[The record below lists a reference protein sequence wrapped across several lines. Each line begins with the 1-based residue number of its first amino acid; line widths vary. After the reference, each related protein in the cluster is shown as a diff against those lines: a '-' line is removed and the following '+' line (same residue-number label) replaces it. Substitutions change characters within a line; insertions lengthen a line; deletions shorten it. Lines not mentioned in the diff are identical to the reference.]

1 MLTRHESVSWGAPV
15 VNRDTPHAVREASV
29 AYAFPRTRTSR
40 VHTLDELAC
49 ALRAA
54 ADRVVLPLARA
65 AAAFTAAEGWRAFGD
80 VRLEDHARESF
91 GRTARWVR
99 DQVRLHDAV
108 TRFPRLGESLVG
120 ADGGAPLGSEKSKL
134 VARAALRDESAL
146 EAWIARAREVTVG
159 ALRREVRHALQ
170 GDDPVAADELEPRA
184 RVVIEVPH
192 EIAVAFEET
201 CELARASAGRELGM
215 AGVVEALLAEAE
227 PQVIESAC
235 LATNADPRTGAA
247 PALPPPGAG
256 AWIERVDAAPRSVT
270 RARIEAA
277 AALAPIAPADDSDVA
292 LRARTTLAEFREL
305 AAAAGR
311 GDAHALHDQ
320 LRRLVALEDTIMR
333 RLGEVVGELDDHGA
347 WATLPFTN
355 VADYAERRL
364 GLGATTVEDRVRAAR
379 ALVRRPLLRAAYDAG
394 RVSLEAAMIALRAM
408 GPRAAAADADI
419 EKAWVERTLEAT
431 VKRMRDEL
439 RIVRRRPR
447 ADAAVGCC
455 PASDEEW
462 SAARRRD
469 PGETRRAVLA
479 AGLAAVLA
487 DAERPPEADVFLRLT
502 LPESTAGRFL
512 AALESARRGLTA
524 LAESVPWDEPW
535 PHPATLPSLLAA
547 RTISTRARRVP
558 AWVGLL
564 ALLEDATLTWDDPR
578 ATPRRPGD
586 DVYRRAGYR
595 CEAPGCTSRANLHDH
610 HVVFRA
616 HGGGD
621 GLENR
626 IVLCEGHHRALHDA
640 GTLSARGAAPV
651 DVVVVKGRVRR
662 VRFRCERRIDTN

>member
-1 MLTRHESVSWGAPV
+1 MLARHESVSWGAPV

-29 AYAFPRTRTSR
+29 AYAFPRARTSR

-99 DQVRLHDAV
+99 DQVRLHDVV
-108 TRFPRLGESLVG
+108 TRFPRLAEALVG

-146 EAWIARAREVTVG
+146 GAWIARARAVTVG
-159 ALRREVRHALQ
+159 ALRREVRHALE
-170 GDDPVAADELEPRA
+170 GDDPVAADELEPRT
-184 RVVIEVPH
+184 RVVIEVPY
-192 EIAVAFEET
+192 EVAVAFEDT
-201 CELARASAGRELGM
+201 CELARATAGRELGM

-227 PQVIESAC
+227 LQVIGSG
-235 LATNADPRTGAA
+235 LVVSAA

-256 AWIERVDAAPRSVT
+256 AWMERIAAPRLVS
-270 RARIEAA
+270 RELMKAA

-292 LRARTTLAEFREL
+292 LRACTTLAEFREL

-320 LRRLVALEDTIMR
+320 LCRLVALEDTIMR

-355 VADYAERRL
+355 VADYSERRL

-408 GPRAAAADADI
+408 GPRAAAVDADI

-447 ADAAVGCC
+447 VDAAVPCW

-469 PGETRRAVLA
+469 PGEARRAVLA

-487 DAERPPEADVFLRLT
+487 VAERPPEADVFLRLT

-547 RTISTRARRVP
+547 RTFSTRARRVP

-564 ALLEDATLTWDDPR
+564 ALLENATLTWDDPR